1 MTGGNPSDPPHPF
14 SNDATD
20 KPTTPNTDLIRD
32 IETISTL
39 KNEWNTTLVCTLS
52 NKAQRHH
59 AANPFTQANCWGKQT
74 FCKS

>member
-1 MTGGNPSDPPHPF
+1 MVAVWPYRIDCTFTPVMTGGNPSDPPHPF

-39 KNEWNTTLVCTLS
+39 KNEWNTTLVCT
-52 NKAQRHH
+52 
-59 AANPFTQANCWGKQT
+59 
-74 FCKS
+74 

>member
-39 KNEWNTTLVCTLS
+39 KNEWNTTLVCT
-52 NKAQRHH
+52 
-59 AANPFTQANCWGKQT
+59 
-74 FCKS
+74 